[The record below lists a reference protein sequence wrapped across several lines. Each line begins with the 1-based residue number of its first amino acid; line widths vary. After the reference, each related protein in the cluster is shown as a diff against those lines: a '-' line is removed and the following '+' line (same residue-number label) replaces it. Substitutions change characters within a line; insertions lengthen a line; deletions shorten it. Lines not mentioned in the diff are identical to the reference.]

1 MLLKKIIIFLFV
13 KTINP
18 RIRIKYNENA
28 FAFCFT
34 NNTLYYNFDL
44 IDMGFLRHMRECHYW
59 EPQFGLMI
67 YSLLHELGHYYMQ
80 DCIDENEMETR
91 AYCALLPFEY
101 VMQRPDIQD
110 LYFNLESEFEATE
123 WAIEYSVNHRKFC
136 KMFDH
141 LLGR

>member
-18 RIRIKYNENA
+18 RIRIKYKENV

-101 VMQRPDIQD
+101 VMKRPDIQD

-136 KMFDH
+136 KIFDS
-141 LLGR
+141 LI

>member
-1 MLLKKIIIFLFV
+1 MLLKKIIIFLFI

-18 RIRIKYNENA
+18 RIKIKYDEDM

-34 NNTLYYNFDL
+34 NNTLYYNFDI
-44 IDMGFLRHMRECHYW
+44 IDMGFLRHMRECHKW
-59 EPQFGLMI
+59 EPQFSVML

-80 DCIDENEMETR
+80 DCIDENELEIRSM
-91 AYCALLPFEY
+91 CALLPVET
-101 VMQRPDIQD
+101 VLENIEIQNT
-110 LYFNLESEFEATE
+110 YFNLESEFEATE

-136 KMFDH
+136 KIFDH

>member
-18 RIRIKYNENA
+18 RIKIKYKKDT

-80 DCIDENEMETR
+80 DCIDEDEMETR
-91 AYCALLPFEY
+91 AYCSLLPFEY

>member
-1 MLLKKIIIFLFV
+1 MLLKKIIIFLFI

-18 RIRIKYNENA
+18 RIKIKYDEDM

-34 NNTLYYNFDL
+34 NNTLYYNFDI
-44 IDMGFLRHMRECHYW
+44 IDMGFMRHMRECHKW
-59 EPQFGLMI
+59 EPQFSVML

-80 DCIDENEMETR
+80 DCIDENEIETR
-91 AYCALLPFEY
+91 AYCALFPVECVLK
-101 VMQRPDIQD
+101 RPDIQD

-136 KMFDH
+136 KIFDH

>member
-18 RIRIKYNENA
+18 RIKIKYKENV

-34 NNTLYYNFDL
+34 NNTLYYNFNL
-44 IDMGFLRHMRECHYW
+44 IDMGFLRHMRECHHW

-101 VMQRPDIQD
+101 VMKRPDIQD

-136 KMFDH
+136 KIFDS
-141 LLGR
+141 LI

>member
-18 RIRIKYNENA
+18 RIKIKYNENA

-91 AYCALLPFEY
+91 AYCALLPFEC

>member
-1 MLLKKIIIFLFV
+1 MLLKKIIIFLFI

-18 RIRIKYNENA
+18 RIKIKYDKDI

-34 NNTLYYNFDL
+34 NNTLYYNFDI
-44 IDMGFLRHMRECHYW
+44 IDMGFMRHMREYHKW
-59 EPQFGLMI
+59 EPQFSVML

-80 DCIDENEMETR
+80 DCIDENEIETR
-91 AYCALLPFEY
+91 AYCALLPVEC
-101 VMQRPDIQD
+101 VLKRPDIQN

-136 KMFDH
+136 KIFDH

>member
-18 RIRIKYNENA
+18 RIRIKYKKDT

-80 DCIDENEMETR
+80 DCVDEDEMETR

>member
-18 RIRIKYNENA
+18 RIKIKYKENV

-101 VMQRPDIQD
+101 VMKRPDIQD
-110 LYFNLESEFEATE
+110 LYFNLKSEFEATE

-136 KMFDH
+136 KIFDS
-141 LLGR
+141 LI